1 MKKTPGALPSIAT
14 VDAIIREVAADEIMP
29 RFRELAAHEIS
40 EKKPGDIV
48 TTADTEAEARLTA
61 ALGALVPGSAVV
73 GEEAAED
80 DPGILRALGGEAP
93 VWIVDPLDGTRN
105 FAEGRPCFAVIV
117 AYCRGG
123 ETVAGWIHDPVAGV
137 TMWTAA
143 GEGAWMAEKRLSA
156 APAVSIAEMRGSL
169 GHKFRKRLEDR
180 GKSRPAIVPASMTRL
195 GCVGREYMDLAQGR
209 LHFAQYAQRLKPWD
223 HAAGVLLH
231 REAGGFNGLTEG
243 RGPYHPEPRVQ
254 YATLLLAPDVTAWDS
269 LHAAL
274 AGG

>member
-1 MKKTPGALPSIAT
+1 MRTPGALPPFET

-29 RFRELAAHEIS
+29 RFRELAAHEIT
-40 EKKPGDIV
+40 EKNPGDLV
-48 TTADTEAEARLTA
+48 TAADIEAEARLTE
-61 ALGALVPGSAVV
+61 ALGALVPGSVVV

-105 FAEGRPCFAVIV
+105 FAEGRACFAVIV
-117 AYCRGG
+117 AYCRGC
-123 ETVAGWIHDPVAGV
+123 ETLAGWIHDPVAGV
-137 TMWTAA
+137 TAWTAA

-156 APAVSIAEMRGSL
+156 APSASIAKMRGSL
-169 GHKFRKRLEDR
+169 GRKFRKRLEDR
-180 GKSRPAIVPASMTRL
+180 GESRPGSVPASMTRI
-195 GCVGREYMDLAQGR
+195 GCVGREYMDLAQGH

-231 REAGGFNGLTEG
+231 REAGGFNELTEG

-254 YATLLLAPDVTAWDS
+254 YATLLLAPDKTAWDS

>member
-1 MKKTPGALPSIAT
+1 MKKTPEALPSFAT

-29 RFRELAAHEIS
+29 RFRELAAHEIT
-40 EKKPGDIV
+40 EKNPGDIV
-48 TTADTEAEARLTA
+48 TAADIAAEARLTA

-105 FAEGRPCFAVIV
+105 FAEGRACFAVIV

-123 ETVAGWIHDPVAGV
+123 ETLAGWIHDPIAGV
-137 TMWTAA
+137 TTWTAV
-143 GEGAWMAEKRLSA
+143 GEGAWMDGERLAA
-156 APAVSIAEMRGSL
+156 APPVSIAEMRGSL
-169 GHKFRKRLEDR
+169 GRKFRKRLEER
-180 GKSRPAIVPASMTRL
+180 GKTRPGAVPASMSRL

-231 REAGGFNGLTEG
+231 REAGGFNQLTEG
-243 RGPYHPEPRVQ
+243 RGPYHPEPRIQ
-254 YATLLLAPDVTAWDS
+254 YATLLLAPDKTAWGS